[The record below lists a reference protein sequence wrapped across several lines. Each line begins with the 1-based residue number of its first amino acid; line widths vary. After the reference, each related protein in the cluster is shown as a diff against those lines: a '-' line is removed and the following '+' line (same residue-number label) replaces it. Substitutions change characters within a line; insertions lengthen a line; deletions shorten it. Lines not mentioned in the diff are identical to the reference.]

1 MAKTRKTKRGWFKK
15 LLVGLV
21 FFLLII
27 FATLF
32 IVNGSFLPEKY
43 LKPWDKSYH
52 QQFDDPR
59 IQVIAHGLLAPNA
72 HNMQSWKVQLSEEN
86 NQEFTL
92 FVETQRLLPETD
104 PLSRQITVSQGTFLE
119 LLRIA
124 AAKLGYQAR
133 ITLFPEGE
141 YDEKGSVESL
151 NNYSVARILLE
162 PGQPQRSPFYDAIF
176 RRVTTRTP
184 YLDEPLS
191 EENIQQLKRLNADT
205 TLTLEIFQNGEDLRK
220 LKELA
225 RQGVKVE
232 STLPATM
239 RETNEVLRMNEY
251 QKNEHRY
258 GITLDSQGLSNTEHF
273 FVQSLGTL
281 FPLDEESSGKY
292 WRRSEL
298 QRIEH
303 TPAYALIISRGNS
316 RTAQVQAGMLYSR
329 FQLAG
334 TVIGLSMQPT
344 SQVLQE
350 FPEMAELYQEV
361 HQSYAENGQTIQMM
375 VRLGESAYEVEHSP
389 RLDVMEIIE

>member
-1 MAKTRKTKRGWFKK
+1 MANSPKTKKSWFKK
-15 LLVGLV
+15 FIVGLAFLLLV
-21 FFLLII
+21 I

-43 LKPWDKSYH
+43 LEPWDRSYH

-86 NQEFTL
+86 HLECTL

-104 PLSRQITVSQGTFLE
+104 PYSRQITVSQGTFLE

-124 AAKLGYQAR
+124 AAELGYQAR

-141 YDEKGSVESL
+141 YDEEGSIASM
-151 NNYSVARILLE
+151 NIHPVARILLE
-162 PGQPQRSPFYDAIF
+162 PGQPLESPLYDAIF
-176 RRVTTRTP
+176 SRVTTRTP
-184 YLDEPLS
+184 YLDESLS
-191 EENIQQLKRLNADT
+191 EEYIQQLKRLNVDT
-205 TLTLEIFQNGEDLRK
+205 TLTLEIFQSGEDLRK

-225 RQGVKVE
+225 RQGVEVE

-239 RETNEVLRMNEY
+239 RETNQVLRMNEY
-251 QKNEHRY
+251 QKNEHPY
-258 GITLDSQGLSNTEHF
+258 GITLDSQGLSSAENL
-273 FVQSLGTL
+273 FVQSMGTL
-281 FPLDEESSGKY
+281 FPLDEEASGKY
-292 WRRSEL
+292 WRRAEF

-303 TPAYALIISRGNS
+303 SPAYALIISRGNS
-316 RTAQVQAGMLYSR
+316 RTAQVQTGMLFSR

-334 TVIGLSMQPT
+334 TILGLSMQPT

-350 FPEMAELYQEV
+350 FPEMADLYREV
-361 HQSYAENGQTIQMM
+361 HRSFAENGQTIQMM
-375 VRLGESAYEVEHSP
+375 VRLGESAHNVKHSP
-389 RLDVMEIIE
+389 RMDVRGIIE